1 MEYRTYYGLTWDWSK
16 WELSPHTSLE
26 LCTRHYNIFIM
37 IWHKTHY
44 TLIIGYRNRSQ
55 PPKLYCAIWNI
66 GLSFSYWCIESLYKY
81 IVVYTMETMWNTRK
95 LLKIERLL
103 QTWVTIPN
111 YLHLLLH
118 INSFK
123 KYFYF
128 DFIPTISNNISS
140 RSTTIIIPVMFAGA
154 VMYIGILVFRHT
166 TTRQFDR
173 LQTKIIGP

>member
-1 MEYRTYYGLTWDWSK
+1 
-16 WELSPHTSLE
+16 
-26 LCTRHYNIFIM
+26 M

-81 IVVYTMETMWNTRK
+81 IVVYTMCNTRK
-95 LLKIERLL
+95 LLKMCTCTADLSYNTKLSNPLILL
-103 QTWVTIPN
+103 
-111 YLHLLLH
+111 
-118 INSFK
+118 NSFK
-123 KYFYF
+123 KYLYF
-128 DFIPTISNNISS
+128 DFISTVSNKISS

-166 TTRQFDR
+166 MTRHFDR
-173 LQTKIIGP
+173 LQKKIIGTQATEVVWTHMNPELWAAYLILILIGFVSTGSADE